1 MSASAPAGETSEGP
15 LKSYRK
21 ITMRLLI
28 RYRTNLE
35 VRIRGHGFNSGSSGS
50 ILHKDT
56 GNGKKAS
63 VCTAPQGPKGNCE
76 GVNTGD
82 VYFRKK

>member
-1 MSASAPAGETSEGP
+1 MSAPAPAGETSEGP

-21 ITMRLLI
+21 ITMKLLI

-56 GNGKKAS
+56 GNRTNSMDVHCALGA
-63 VCTAPQGPKGNCE
+63 KGE
-76 GVNTGD
+76 L
-82 VYFRKK
+82 